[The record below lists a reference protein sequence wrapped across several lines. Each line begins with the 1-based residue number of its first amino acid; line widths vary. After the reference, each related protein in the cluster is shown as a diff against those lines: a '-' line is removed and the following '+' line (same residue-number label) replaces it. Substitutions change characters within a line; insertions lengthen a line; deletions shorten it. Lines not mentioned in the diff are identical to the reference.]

1 MALPS
6 KEQIAEIVKK
16 IQADPALLKE
26 FQEDPVKTIEK
37 VGEFNIPDFLDA
49 KVNQIIKEQIAANG
63 DKNPMDIISKFI
75 K

>member
-26 FQEDPVKTIEK
+26 FQKEPVKTIEK
-37 VGEFNIPDFLDA
+37 VGEFNIPDILDA

>member
-6 KEQIAEIVKK
+6 KEQIAELVKK

-26 FQEDPVKTIEK
+26 FQETPAKVIEK
-37 VGEFNIPDFLDA
+37 VGGFDIPDILEG
-49 KVNQIIKEQIAANG
+49 KIESIIKEQIAANG
-63 DKNPMDIISKFI
+63 DKNPMDIINKFI

>member
-6 KEQIAEIVKK
+6 KEQIAAIVKK

-26 FQEDPVKTIEK
+26 FQKEPVKTIEK
-37 VGEFNIPDFLDA
+37 VGEFNIPDILDA

>member
-26 FQEDPVKTIEK
+26 FQEEPVKTIEK

>member
-26 FQEDPVKTIEK
+26 FQEEPVKTIEK
-37 VGEFNIPDFLDA
+37 VGEFNIPDILDA

>member
-6 KEQIAEIVKK
+6 REKIAEIVKK

-26 FQEDPVKTIEK
+26 FQEEPVKTIEK
-37 VGEFNIPDFLDA
+37 VGEFNIPDILDA
-49 KVNQIIKEQIAANG
+49 KVNQIIKEQIASNG
-63 DKNPMDIISKFI
+63 DKDPMDIINKFI